1 MNKVYVTTKKELNA
15 LYNESALT
23 FEGMDI
29 GDKNLSDIL
38 GWLKAND
45 AITIEEPVFHITKG
59 ELMNKVYR
67 LTGNNRYP
75 DDLNILSITNINQ
88 AKIAISRFQ
97 VGGRWFDDI
106 VDNNRMREE
115 EKTKRINKKL

>member
-1 MNKVYVTTKKELNA
+1 MNKVFVTTKEELDA

-23 FEGMDI
+23 FEGMNID
-29 GDKNLSDIL
+29 DKNLSDIL
-38 GWLKAND
+38 GWLKTNH
-45 AITIEEPVFHITKG
+45 AIIKEPVFHITKG
-59 ELMNKVYR
+59 KLMNRTYE

-75 DDLNILSITNINQ
+75 DDLNIVSITNIDQ
-88 AKIAISRFQ
+88 IKIAIPRFQ

-115 EKTKRINKKL
+115 EKWKKE